1 MSNGEHLI
9 VLSGP
14 SGSGKDTVVSQLRR
28 LHPEIQVSVSATTR
42 AMRPGE
48 AEGVNYFYLT
58 KEDFEK
64 KLKQGEILEHTCY
77 CGNYYGTPK
86 SEVDARIAA
95 GIDVVLI
102 IEVEGGANIRK
113 LYPDA
118 KLVFITPP
126 SFEELERRLRSRG
139 TDSPQAIAG
148 RLARAKEELACAPL
162 YDYRLVN
169 DSLDDCVEKLYRIIK
184 TPRVAN
190 C

>member
-9 VLSGP
+9 VLSGT

-95 GIDVVLI
+95 GIDVVFI
-102 IEVEGGANIRK
+102 IEVEG
-113 LYPDA
+113 
-118 KLVFITPP
+118 
-126 SFEELERRLRSRG
+126 
-139 TDSPQAIAG
+139 
-148 RLARAKEELACAPL
+148 
-162 YDYRLVN
+162 
-169 DSLDDCVEKLYRIIK
+169 
-184 TPRVAN
+184 
-190 C
+190 